1 MGKFTHYLVTRF
13 NVPFSGP
20 APEFFSGMTLSPEW
34 MARRIRLFSDY
45 CAPSV
50 AGQTSMAFTWLI
62 YLDPETDRTDI
73 VRVRAAIPANV
84 RVEFR
89 YVSDYAMLLE
99 DLRAY
104 SRACGTEYVITSR
117 LDNDDAIG
125 REFIERVQAAFQP
138 SHGVILNFL
147 GGLYYDPSARLLTHH
162 RHKLRNSFTSLGERL
177 APGESPCTILG
188 FPHLQP
194 PADFREVNLP
204 YPFSFWINLHGT
216 NESYRRPHGWPVFR
230 IRVSDHYAFSPRNVK
245 ISWASTLA
253 YAIRWMPRA
262 VYRKVRF
269 TLRAASHGSE

>member
-20 APEFFSGMTLSPEW
+20 APEFFSGSTLSSEW
-34 MARRIRLFSDY
+34 MKQRIRLFAEY

-50 AGQTSMAFTWLI
+50 AGQSSMDFTWLV
-62 YLDPETDRTDI
+62 YLDPDTDRTDI

-89 YVSDYAMLLE
+89 YVSDYAMLLD

-104 SRACGTEYVITSR
+104 CRACGTEYVITSR

-125 REFIERVQAAFQP
+125 REFIERIQAAFQP

-162 RHKLRNSFTSLGERL
+162 RHKLRNSFTSLVERL

-204 YPFSFWINLHGT
+204 YPFSFWINLHGA
-216 NESYRRPHGWPVFR
+216 NESYRRPHGWPVFTKAV
-230 IRVSDHYAFSPRNVK
+230 VSQFGFSPALVRL
-245 ISWASTLA
+245 SWPATLI
-253 YAIRWMPRA
+253 YTLRWLPRA
-262 VYRKVRF
+262 IYRKVRYKI
-269 TLRAASHGSE
+269 RRSSHGTA

>member
-20 APEFFSGMTLSPEW
+20 APEFFSGSTLSSEW
-34 MARRIRLFSDY
+34 MKQRIRLFAGY

-50 AGQTSMAFTWLI
+50 AGQSSMAFTWLV
-62 YLDPETDRTDI
+62 YLDPETDRSDI

-89 YVSDYAMLLE
+89 YVSDYAMLLD

-104 SRACGTEYVITSR
+104 CRACGTEYVITSR

-162 RHKLRNSFTSLGERL
+162 RHKLRNSFTSLVERL
-177 APGESPCTILG
+177 AQGESPCTILG

-204 YPFSFWINLHGT
+204 YPFSFWVNLHGT
-216 NESYRRPHGWPVFR
+216 NESYRRSHGWPVFTKAA
-230 IRVSDHYAFSPRNVK
+230 VSQFGFSPALVRL
-245 ISWASTLA
+245 SWPATLV
-253 YAIRWMPRA
+253 YTLRWLPRT
-262 VYRKVRF
+262 VYRKVRYKI
-269 TLRAASHGSE
+269 RRSSHGTT